1 MAAAHSN
8 RAYRRFEDVDWAN
21 WIPQQ
26 RATLLFVICHG
37 HMLLIHKKRGLG
49 VGKTIGPGGRL
60 APGESALRGALY
72 VRYKRNSALHLLAR
86 SSVVSLPFSSRMAF
100 LCLSMFSQ
108 QPAAQANRRTP
119 MRPHRCGFLSI
130 RFRTTRCGPM
140 TEFGFRSCSSGR
152 HSMADPCLTGIL
164 CSVMN

>member
-86 SSVVSLPFSSRMAF
+86 SSVVSLPFSSRMAVRHDGAERRPRWSPSRS
-100 LCLSMFSQ
+100 L
-108 QPAAQANRRTP
+108 AAQVMEEGPPEPACRSR
-119 MRPHRCGFLSI
+119 LQ
-130 RFRTTRCGPM
+130 TTG
-140 TEFGFRSCSSGR
+140 SCSGQE
-152 HSMADPCLTGIL
+152 PLW
-164 CSVMN
+164 